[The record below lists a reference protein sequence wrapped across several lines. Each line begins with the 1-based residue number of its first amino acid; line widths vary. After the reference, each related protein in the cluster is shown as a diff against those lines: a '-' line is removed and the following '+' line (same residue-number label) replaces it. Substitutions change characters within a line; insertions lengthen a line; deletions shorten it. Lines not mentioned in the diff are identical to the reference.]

1 VGLVLRQ
8 TGVPLVAGAVAGG
21 AAAIAIGGVV
31 ASQLFEVRARDP
43 FVIAATVTLVT
54 AVGMLTCAVAAKQG
68 LRLNPAAAL
77 REE

>member
-1 VGLVLRQ
+1 M
-8 TGVPLVAGAVAGG
+8 
-21 AAAIAIGGVV
+21 

-43 FVIAATVTLVT
+43 FVIAATVVCVT
-54 AVGMLTCAVAAKQG
+54 GVGLLTCAVAAKQG